1 MGYRVRPEL
10 GDPGDIFVTGL
21 LFAEYITVLLMRK
34 PIFGLLPFVGTI
46 AFIIVFV
53 IVLGGINPKAAFA
66 DFAEGKKAYDAEDY
80 STAFRYWHTSAD
92 RGEAKS
98 QLELARLYRDG
109 KGTNKDKVVASLYF
123 TLAAQQ
129 QIKVAAEEQQ
139 DLVEGFSKEELTLAQ
154 KLVASWEPID
164 VKIGPEKTE
173 LTVLEKKALRWFKAA
188 EKGAVKTIKEMIEVG
203 FDLNKKDKD
212 GWTALMLASLNNHR
226 VTATALIK
234 AGAEI
239 NVADRLGMTAL
250 MAASVAGNKPLVEL
264 MVKSGAHIEQED
276 TVGETAEYMA
286 EQAGHVTIARYF
298 STLELPEEQIKEAQ
312 QLLIA
317 LGYLEGSADGKTGPK
332 TSEAVKKF
340 QKDSGQKQ
348 TGLVR
353 KLLLD
358 SLEDKVSNE
367 PSLQAEE
374 TDSPFEA
381 ASISNE

>member
-1 MGYRVRPEL
+1 M
-10 GDPGDIFVTGL
+10 

-46 AFIIVFV
+46 AFIIIFV
-53 IVLGGINPKAAFA
+53 VVLGGINARSAFA
-66 DFAEGKKAYDAEDY
+66 DFAEGKKAFDAEDY

-188 EKGAVKTIKEMIEVG
+188 EKGAVKTIKEMIEAG

>member
-1 MGYRVRPEL
+1 M
-10 GDPGDIFVTGL
+10 

-34 PIFGLLPFVGTI
+34 PIFGLLSFVGTI

-109 KGTNKDKVVASLYF
+109 KGTNKDKIVASLYF

-139 DLVEGFSKEELTLAQ
+139 DLVEDFSKEELTLAQ

-188 EKGAVKTIKEMIEVG
+188 EKGSVNTIKEMIEAG

-298 STLELPEEQIKEAQ
+298 STLELPEEKIKEAQ

-340 QKDSGQKQ
+340 QKDTGQKQ

-381 ASISNE
+381 ASISN